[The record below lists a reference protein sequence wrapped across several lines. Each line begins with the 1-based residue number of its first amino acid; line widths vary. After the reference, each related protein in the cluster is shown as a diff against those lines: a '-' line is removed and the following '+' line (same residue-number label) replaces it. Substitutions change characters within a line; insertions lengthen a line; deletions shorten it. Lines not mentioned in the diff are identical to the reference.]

1 MPIKFYVD
9 QAKDL
14 STFLVNGPM
23 RLDELHEAIKRFYRN
38 TYPPPTKNILCDFR
52 NASVDEIQ
60 ADEAEDLAFFATTID
75 KRKKIGRTAIVAP
88 DNLVFSVS
96 RIFGAFIND
105 NAVEFEV
112 LRDFD
117 EAYSWVTEN
126 DE

>member
-23 RLDELHEAIKRFYRN
+23 RLDEVYEAIKRFYRN

-60 ADEAEDLAFFATTID
+60 PDEAEELAFFATNID
-75 KRKKIGRTAIVAP
+75 NGKKIGRAAIVAP
-88 DNLVFSVS
+88 DDLIFGIS
-96 RIFGAFIND
+96 RIFGAFIN
-105 NAVEFEV
+105 NNLVELDVF
-112 LRDFD
+112 RNFD
-117 EAYSWVTEN
+117 EAYKWVTEYY
-126 DE
+126 E